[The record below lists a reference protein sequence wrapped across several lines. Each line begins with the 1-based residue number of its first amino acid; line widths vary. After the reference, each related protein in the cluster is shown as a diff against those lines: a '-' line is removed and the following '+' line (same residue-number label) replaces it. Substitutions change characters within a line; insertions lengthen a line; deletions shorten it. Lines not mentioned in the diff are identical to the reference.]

1 LIKAVQESL
10 VANHIESMHGIINGT
25 SNYIL
30 ERMTESGLSFESA
43 LAEAQVKGYAE
54 SDPTLDVNGW
64 DAAHKA
70 VILASLSYG
79 YWVRTSDIHVE
90 GIENID
96 LIDIHYAETL
106 GYVIKL
112 MSVIRVD
119 ADGAVEV
126 RTQPSLVPKRHILAS
141 VGGVH
146 NAIAIKGDV
155 VGEVLF
161 YGPGAGMDATSSSVI
176 SDLIDAAHAL
186 RGGPRNSGFVPHG
199 LYGRTLPIEE
209 TVSEFYLRIHVND
222 EPGVIAGVAGILAGN
237 AIGIGA
243 MSSLPPGEMPG
254 GKFSEVILTTHEARY
269 GVVQRALA
277 EISELPYVT
286 RPPVCLRIETL

>member
-1 LIKAVQESL
+1 
-10 VANHIESMHGIINGT
+10 
-25 SNYIL
+25 
-30 ERMTESGLSFESA
+30 
-43 LAEAQVKGYAE
+43 
-54 SDPTLDVNGW
+54 
-64 DAAHKA
+64 
-70 VILASLSYG
+70 
-79 YWVRTSDIHVE
+79 
-90 GIENID
+90 
-96 LIDIHYAETL
+96 
-106 GYVIKL
+106 
-112 MSVIRVD
+112 
-119 ADGAVEV
+119 
-126 RTQPSLVPKRHILAS
+126 
-141 VGGVH
+141 
-146 NAIAIKGDV
+146 
-155 VGEVLF
+155 
-161 YGPGAGMDATSSSVI
+161 MDATSSSVI

-186 RGGPRNSGFVPHG
+186 RGVPRNSGFVPHG